1 MATVKQLLREIEEL
15 KMREH
20 VWLGIRDYLEGFTP
34 EGDIASTGSDAV
46 INEVRVPQ
54 DVIIDVLGDI
64 DSECLGPIQSRIR
77 IIEASKVDDGK
88 AKESPSKKNNRKRTA
103 KKSRNTGAEA
113 DES

>member
-1 MATVKQLLREIEEL
+1 MTTIKQLLREIEEL

-20 VWLGIRDYLEGFTP
+20 VWLGIRDYLEGFTL
-34 EGDIASTGSDAV
+34 EGDITGSGSDAL

-77 IIEASKVDDGK
+77 TIESAKVDDGK
-88 AKESPSKKNNRKRTA
+88 AKESSSKTTRKRTS
-103 KKSRNTGAEA
+103 KKTPSAGAETN
-113 DES
+113 ES